1 MNRLQVLTMVVYAT
15 AIVVGLLDLLV
26 WRP

>member
-26 WRP
+26 